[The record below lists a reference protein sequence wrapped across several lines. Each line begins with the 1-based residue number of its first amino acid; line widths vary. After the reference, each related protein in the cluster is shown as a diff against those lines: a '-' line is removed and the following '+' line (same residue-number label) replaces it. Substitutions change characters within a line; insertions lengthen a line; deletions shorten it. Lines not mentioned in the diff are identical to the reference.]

1 MILSLLFILC
11 AALPPHQPF
20 RVSSLFILCAALPP
34 HQPFR
39 VSTLFILCAALPPH
53 QPFRVSS
60 YQLIASSIPGS
71 VANDPPFG
79 FRIVLAFSG
88 PTFVNDPSFRHTYHT
103 SILGSKFSCT
113 IPLFGLLI
121 ARIFPGSTLVVPSP
135 FRLTCGISSQNRG
148 SFAELFLRLPFSL
161 HHMHDGNV
169 SLFVFAKRP

>member
-1 MILSLLFILC
+1 MSLFLFVFLFLDCTRAPFSLFLRNNMILSLLFILC

-103 SILGSKFSCT
+103 SILGSKFS
-113 IPLFGLLI
+113 L
-121 ARIFPGSTLVVPSP
+121 RSP
-135 FRLTCGISSQNRG
+135 FSAYL
-148 SFAELFLRLPFSL
+148 
-161 HHMHDGNV
+161 
-169 SLFVFAKRP
+169 